1 MKNKFMYGGGVLTT
15 LFLTILFCLASC
27 NNSSSPVNDA
37 PKIIGA
43 YTLNGDIICLYD
55 DNTFTIIKDNV
66 VTVSG
71 TYTNDTDGYKLTV
84 GQASDDKATS
94 GDTLVLKVE
103 GNGNINVSQSDI
115 DGYEEGDKGEQTVT
129 PSQTGNPGS
138 DDSTSDIRHSL
149 RDDVSEEL
157 KIKENFSAVQN
168 ADGIFIKFSMPKG
181 TNSYEVY
188 IDGIGLVTENYFGVG
203 NMTEDDF
210 FYPFLVPNK
219 EYTIQV
225 VFFEAEVEKDG
236 WNYGRPDGDGLLGWF
251 DVKATAGASSKG
263 EVRLNDFGKITV
275 EKNGDFKF
283 TKKPVFEN
291 ESLMQDWILGIGL
304 SEGVSWLHDDRRS
317 KWLTEIDIPN
327 KEILNKKYN
336 FYTYPRPY
344 GDVTKVD
351 FIVYRPKLFYK
362 YGEKEYK
369 YQWDGKTL
377 DTNCT
382 AESEL
387 WTNININ
394 NSTDVAKIKGTW
406 TENGEWNNTDDDS
419 INVHVVYNSVLVI
432 GATTVKNW
440 SYTYTKLDGSA
451 FTKEELLDDY
461 IRAYS
466 YRYETVNS
474 SEVKEFEESL
484 SKDSKVLNFK
494 KELLSSPGTE
504 EVYRYTIYT
513 FPDNYCTLSNDGK
526 TLTQKYED
534 TERPLSEYFADRKYD
549 DGYTKHYDL
558 KLFNDSLL
566 RIIQS
571 GTESD
576 GEDYEWYNE
585 YKKQ

>member
-1 MKNKFMYGGGVLTT
+1 MKKFSQKVL
-15 LFLTILFCLASC
+15 LCAAVAILLCFAACK
-27 NNSSSPVNDA
+27 NSSS
-37 PKIIGA
+37 
-43 YTLNGDIICLYD
+43 
-55 DNTFTIIKDNV
+55 
-66 VTVSG
+66 
-71 TYTNDTDGYKLTV
+71 
-84 GQASDDKATS
+84 S
-94 GDTLVLKVE
+94 GDDF
-103 GNGNINVSQSDI
+103 GNGSGS
-115 DGYEEGDKGEQTVT
+115 
-129 PSQTGNPGS
+129 SQTGNPGS

-291 ESLMQDWILGIGL
+291 ESLIQDWILGIGL

-336 FYTYPRPY
+336 FYTCPRPY

-351 FIVYRPKLFYK
+351 FIVYRLKLFYK

-406 TENGEWNNTDDDS
+406 KCESHGYITYHHEEKEYTFDASFTEILKIESPNLYETDID
-419 INVHVVYNSVLVI
+419 LL
-432 GATTVKNW
+432 
-440 SYTYTKLDGSA
+440 TKSDGTA
-451 FTKEELLDDY
+451 FTEEEKQNCWRKFGENLLENEDPNYY
-461 IRAYS
+461 IA
-466 YRYETVNS
+466 TIS
-474 SEVKEFEESL
+474 S
-484 SKDSKVLNFK
+484 
-494 KELLSSPGTE
+494 
-504 EVYRYTIYT
+504 
-513 FPDNYCTLSNDGK
+513 DGK
-526 TLTQKYED
+526 TVT
-534 TERPLSEYFADRKYD
+534 TERYEVYTLSKYFADYKSSSSS
-549 DGYTKHYDL
+549 YTRHYDL
-558 KLFNDSLL
+558 KLFDDGSTLKIIRSGKNDD
-566 RIIQS
+566 
-571 GTESD
+571 GTDYSYWSD
-576 GEDYEWYNE
+576 